1 MKQRWTLVSS
11 RGGVLLVVLLLFL
24 GLAAVGSDLDRREG
38 SRGQGEKE
46 YLIPAEHLKPFLCGY
61 EMLAAD
67 LLWLETV
74 QYLGKHLLGDQQFP
88 QLLPRLR
95 RIVSLDPNFL
105 DVYRLGAI
113 FLAYSAGQEE
123 EAIRLLQR
131 AAALLPH
138 RWEPAHDLG
147 TLYYLRKKDY
157 AQALYWLNRANALP
171 GRPDYVPRFVA
182 RLYASTGERET
193 AVEMW
198 IGIYRQTDLDWVKD
212 IARRELRK
220 LGVYLPQETPR

>member
-1 MKQRWTLVSS
+1 MKGRGTWFSS
-11 RGGVLLVVLLLFL
+11 TGGILLVVLLCFL
-24 GLAAVGSDLDRREG
+24 SLAALLTDLDRRVG
-38 SRGQGEKE
+38 VRGERE
-46 YLIPAEHLKPFLCGY
+46 RDYLIPAEHLKPLLGGY

-67 LLWLETV
+67 ILWLETV
-74 QYLGKHLLGDQQFP
+74 QYLGKHLLGDQQFI

-95 RIVSLDPNFL
+95 RIVALDPSFL

-123 EAIRLLQR
+123 EALRLLKR
-131 AAALLPH
+131 AAALHPH

-147 TLYYLRKKDY
+147 VLYYLRKKDHP
-157 AQALYWLNRANALP
+157 QALYWLSRANSLP

-198 IGIYRQTDLDWVKD
+198 IGIYRQTDLHWVKE

-220 LGVYLPQETPR
+220 LGVYLPAEAPR